1 MVQRAESLAKTVGV
15 RQACTT
21 LGVPRISFYQARR
34 AASKPLVSAQP
45 APAPRHPREFST
57 AEKKNIR
64 AKLNSARFVDQAP
77 RTVYAT
83 LLNEE
88 CYLCHWRTMYR
99 VLAKCNE
106 GRERRNQLRHPPRPK
121 PELLATAPNQVCSWD
136 ITKLL
141 GRSSGATTICTSC
154 STC

>member
-21 LGVPRISFYQARR
+21 LGVPRSSFYQARR
-34 AASKPLVSAQP
+34 AASKPLVSA
-45 APAPRHPREFST
+45 
-57 AEKKNIR
+57 EKENIR

-83 LLNEE
+83 LLEE
-88 CYLCHWRTMYR
+88 GCYLCHWRTMYR
-99 VLAKCNE
+99 VLAECNE
-106 GRERRNQLRHPPRPK
+106 VRERRNQLRHPPQPK
-121 PELLATAPNQVCSWD
+121 PELLATAPNQVWSWD
-136 ITKLL
+136 ITAWSAHATLPNYW

-154 STC
+154 STCSVGM